1 MSPCRCLCRRRR
13 PPVGSTAF
21 TCPSRWAPR
30 RSPPRW
36 RRSWASLH
44 QPHQPQR
51 QAPAPVA
58 AVAAVLVLEGEE
70 ARHAAR
76 ALRLAAGDRV
86 ELCDGRG
93 NVAVGVVTGTDKQ
106 RVWVSAHMIL
116 GLTTRPEDGAAGP
129 TGHVSTEGA
138 ASHQRWSGPRWV
150 LAVACTTLKGGR
162 AEWLVEKATELGAF
176 MLVPLVTERSQAGG
190 KAKFRTSRSGGGGG
204 GGGSDLDWGSDG
216 GGGDDYQPGRLERV
230 AIAATK
236 QSLRPHALALV
247 PPTPLAD
254 LLPLVRRAAAGE
266 GGEAAAASR
275 AAGGA
280 GGGGEGSVVG
290 GVTQPGFSLV
300 AVAGAPPLM
309 SVLQQLRSGSGVG
322 ASTDPGGCADSNPVA
337 EAPPSAS
344 SPAGQ
349 GGAAAAASAAAAA
362 AAAAAA
368 VASNSP
374 VRVLFVGPE
383 GDFTPAELA
392 ALVEAGAQPVGLG
405 VNRLRTETAAIG
417 LLSACLFSD

>member
-1 MSPCRCLCRRRR
+1 MHGG
-13 PPVGSTAF
+13 VI
-21 TCPSRWAPR
+21 
-30 RSPPRW
+30 
-36 RRSWASLH
+36 LH
-44 QPHQPQR
+44 
-51 QAPAPVA
+51 
-58 AVAAVLVLEGEE
+58 ES
-70 ARHAAR
+70 
-76 ALRLAAGDRV
+76 AAGQ
-86 ELCDGRG
+86 
-93 NVAVGVVTGTDKQ
+93 NSGTCGPCKITHE
-106 RVWVSAHMIL
+106 SAAW
-116 GLTTRPEDGAAGP
+116 D
-129 TGHVSTEGA
+129 
-138 ASHQRWSGPRWV
+138 V
-150 LAVACTTLKGGR
+150 L
-162 AEWLVEKATELGAF
+162 
-176 MLVPLVTERSQAGG
+176 QAGG